1 MTQGQLLTNVLIHMI
16 FFYLYIFGSIVI
28 ITNKDYNYKI
38 ETEVTTLKEMFG
50 HEQKY
55 IQAVGKKVVQ
65 RHVENSAI

>member
-1 MTQGQLLTNVLIHMI
+1 MI